1 MSLNQNGVSAN
12 RRDFLTAAAAAA
24 GTTLLSS
31 SPATAA
37 PAADLIPA
45 IDTHQH
51 LWDLKK
57 LQLPWLTGAPQV
69 LKQNYGLTEY
79 AAATAGLNVVQAVYM
94 EVDVRPEDHVLE
106 AETLISICR
115 SGKAPTV
122 AAVISGRPG
131 LETFGDYIR
140 KLAQAPEI
148 RGVRQVLHAETAA
161 AGMCLE
167 TQFIKSMQLL
177 GELNLSFDLCMRPG
191 ELSDGATLARKCPET
206 RFIVDHCGN
215 ADPAAFMKT
224 PPKSDTKLHDP
235 AKWRDDIKTLADCP
249 NVICKISGVIARAPA
264 KVPFAETLAPIV
276 NHCLDTFGPDRVIFG
291 GDWPVCLLGGS
302 YKDWLTTLR
311 TLIANRP
318 LEHQKKLLHGN
329 AAKFYRLPAFA

>member
-24 GTTLLSS
+24 GTALLSS

-115 SGKAPTV
+115 SGTAPTV

-249 NVICKISGVIARAPA
+249 NVICKISGVIARAHA

>member
-1 MSLNQNGVSAN
+1 MSLNHSGASAT

-24 GTTLLSS
+24 GTAMLSS
-31 SPATAA
+31 SPAMAA

-69 LKQNYGLTEY
+69 LKQDYGLTEY

-106 AETLISICR
+106 AETLIGICR
-115 SGKAPTV
+115 SKKAPTV

-140 KLAQAPEI
+140 KLARAPEI

-161 AGMCLE
+161 AGMCLDA
-167 TQFIKSMQLL
+167 QFVKSMQLL
-177 GELNLSFDLCMRPG
+177 GELNLSFDL
-191 ELSDGATLARKCPET
+191 
-206 RFIVDHCGN
+206 
-215 ADPAAFMKT
+215 
-224 PPKSDTKLHDP
+224 
-235 AKWRDDIKTLADCP
+235 
-249 NVICKISGVIARAPA
+249 
-264 KVPFAETLAPIV
+264 
-276 NHCLDTFGPDRVIFG
+276 
-291 GDWPVCLLGGS
+291 
-302 YKDWLTTLR
+302 
-311 TLIANRP
+311 
-318 LEHQKKLLHGN
+318 
-329 AAKFYRLPAFA
+329 

>member
-1 MSLNQNGVSAN
+1 MPVNPSALSAS
-12 RRDFLTAAAAAA
+12 RRDFLALAAAAA
-24 GTTLLSS
+24 GTSLLSS
-31 SPATAA
+31 AATAA
-37 PAADLIPA
+37 TTPTDLIPA

-57 LQLPWLTGAPQV
+57 LQLPWLAGAPQI
-69 LKQNYGLTEY
+69 LKQDYGLPEY

-106 AETLISICR
+106 AETLINICR
-115 SGKAPTV
+115 SKKAPTV

-131 LETFGDYIR
+131 LETFSDYIR
-140 KLAQAPEI
+140 KLAKAPEI
-148 RGVRQVLHAETAA
+148 RGVRQVLHSETAP

-167 TQFIKSMQLL
+167 TQFVRSMLLL
-177 GELNLSFDLCMRPG
+177 GELNLSFDLCMRPT
-191 ELSDGATLARKCPET
+191 ELADGAALARKCPKT

-215 ADPAAFMKT
+215 ADPAAFLKN
-224 PPKSDTKLHDP
+224 PPKSETAPHDP
-235 AKWRDDIKTLADCP
+235 GKWRDDIKTLADCP

-264 KVPFAETLAPIV
+264 GVPLADALAPIV

-318 LEHQKKLLHGN
+318 LTDQKKLLHAN
-329 AAKFYRLPAFA
+329 AAAFYRLPAFA